1 MGENLF
7 FASFPQSQAQ
17 SVWGIS
23 VLWEWDLE
31 FREVESENYDSCHH
45 RKVGILLYAYN
56 NYIIIAYI
64 LYFVN
69 IAYLRDGKNE
79 EKNCEKYKQQEQGAP
94 VQKTLSTVK
103 RCIYMVVY
111 FHFYWWW
118 HTCKKR
124 EIAEIYLRKFFW
136 IFCKILGRE
145 REINTAPKPSPEVA
159 PSKMEVAP
167 F

>member
-7 FASFPQSQAQ
+7 FASFPQSHAY

-45 RKVGILLYAYN
+45 KKVGMLLLYTYN

-69 IAYLRDGKNE
+69 IAYLTD
-79 EKNCEKYKQQEQGAP
+79 EKIKRFCEQYK
-94 VQKTLSTVK
+94 
-103 RCIYMVVY
+103 
-111 FHFYWWW
+111 
-118 HTCKKR
+118 
-124 EIAEIYLRKFFW
+124 
-136 IFCKILGRE
+136 
-145 REINTAPKPSPEVA
+145 
-159 PSKMEVAP
+159 
-167 F
+167 